1 MKTNRKMILLTA
13 LLIVVI
19 VSTSCDALQSDSG
32 EIIQASGVVEA
43 NQVVVAPEVGGRIA
57 EVWAKEGDQLSEGD
71 PLFRIEDELLK
82 SQLHQAES
90 ILGVAQA
97 NYDLVAAGMMEEQ
110 QLAAISTAELE
121 LASALYAL
129 DLLYDEHDLLT
140 AQTLLAK
147 KDAADTLDNLNNPEL
162 QQALALEAIA
172 LAEKSVENAERKF
185 GISTGTANQ
194 ADIDAAWAQV
204 IMAEKALEDAQEDF
218 DEHSGKPAD
227 NLTRA
232 NFQAKLSA
240 AQQQYD
246 SAVRHYNSL
255 QSPGRETDI
264 SVAESELATAQAQ
277 LLEAQR
283 DWEDVKDGAN
293 PADIAY
299 FEALIAYNEKKL
311 ADLDGGPDPDDV
323 ALAEARVANAEAQLA
338 LAKAKTPTKEQLAVA
353 QSQVTAARANLEAVQ
368 VQMDKLLVTT
378 PINGVVMTRN
388 VEVGEI
394 ARPGMS
400 AMTIGQLDEL
410 TVKVYVSEN
419 RYGQIDLGDIADLTT
434 NSFPDEVFK
443 ATVIRIADKAE
454 YTPRNVQTAEDRATT
469 VYAIELSVDDFDGKL
484 KPGMQVDV
492 SFGE

>member
-1 MKTNRKMILLTA
+1 MNTYRKLILLIA
-13 LLIVVI
+13 LLLVI
-19 VSTSCDALQSDSG
+19 LITGCDALPSGSGDS
-32 EIIQASGVVEA
+32 IQASGVVEI
-43 NQVVVAPEVGGRIA
+43 NEIVVAPEVGGLIA
-57 EVWAKEGDQLSEGD
+57 EVWAKEGEQLSQGD

-82 SQLHQAES
+82 SQLLQAES
-90 ILGVAQA
+90 VLGVAQA

-110 QLAAISTAELE
+110 QQAAISTADLE

-140 AQTLLAK
+140 AQTLQAK
-147 KDAADTLDNLNNPEL
+147 KDAEDALDDLNNPEL

-172 LAEKSVENAERKF
+172 NAEKAIEKAERNL
-185 GISTGTANQ
+185 GITTGIANQ
-194 ADIDAAWAQV
+194 ADIDAAWSQV
-204 IMAEKALEDAQEDF
+204 ILAEKALDDAKEDF
-218 DEHSGKPAD
+218 EEHANKPVD

-240 AQQQYD
+240 AQRDYD
-246 SAVRHYNSL
+246 FAVRHYNSL

-277 LLEAQR
+277 LFEAQR
-283 DWEDVKDGAN
+283 KWEDVKDGAN

-299 FEALIAYNEKKL
+299 FEALIAYSEKKL
-311 ADLDGGPDPDDV
+311 ADLEGGPDPDDV

-338 LAKAKTPTKEQLAVA
+338 LAKAESPTKEQLAVA
-353 QSQVTAARANLEAVQ
+353 QSQVNAARANLEAVK
-368 VQMDKLLVTT
+368 VQMDKLLIST
-378 PINGVVMTRN
+378 PIDGVVMTRN

-400 AMTIGQLDEL
+400 AMTIGQLGEL
-410 TVKVYVSEN
+410 SVKVYVSEN
-419 RYGQIDLGDIADLTT
+419 RYGQIDLGEIAELTT
-434 NSFPDEVFK
+434 NSFLDEVFE

-492 SFGE
+492 SFQE